1 MSDGRKL
8 RGEATRERILASARE
23 LFGER
28 GYEGTSIEL
37 VLEAS
42 GVARG
47 ALYHHFAS
55 KAELFDAVAERVFVE
70 IAEHT
75 DAAAARAGGDMA
87 DRFRAGAQAWLQM
100 ALDPA
105 VQRIA
110 LLDPPTVLGW
120 RRWRALDEAH
130 SLGALRAGFAHLEAQ
145 GRVPAGQSELLANLL
160 LASLNEAALFIASAE
175 DQRAALRTAQA
186 TIDQILALFGAAQLK
201 GGQAAAPA

>member
-1 MSDGRKL
+1 MGDGRKL
-8 RGEATRERILASARE
+8 RGEATRERILESARE

-47 ALYHHFAS
+47 AVYHHFAS

-70 IAEHT
+70 ISERT
-75 DAAAARAGGDMA
+75 GAAVAAAGGDTM
-87 DRFRAGAQAWLQM
+87 DRFRAGARAWLQM

-110 LLDPPTVLGW
+110 LIDALTVLGW
-120 RRWRALDEAH
+120 RRWRALDEDH
-130 SLGALRAGFAHLEAQ
+130 SLGTLRARFAQMEAE
-145 GRVPAGQSELLANLL
+145 GRVPEGQSELLANLL
-160 LASLNEAALFIASAE
+160 LAALNEAALYIASAE
-175 DQRAALRTAQA
+175 DQPAALETATA
-186 TIDQILALFGAAQLK
+186 TIDQILTRFAEAPGRGRPAAAQ
-201 GGQAAAPA
+201 A